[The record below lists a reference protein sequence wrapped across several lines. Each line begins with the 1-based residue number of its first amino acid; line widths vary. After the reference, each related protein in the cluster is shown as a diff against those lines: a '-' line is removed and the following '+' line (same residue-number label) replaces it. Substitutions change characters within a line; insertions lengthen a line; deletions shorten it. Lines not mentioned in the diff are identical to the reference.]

1 MALSAEIPELEQLE
15 EDPFPDG
22 EDDEVLHHMCRE
34 WFPVTAEQPDGGES
48 TCTNCRLEFERKV
61 EFELDGTCEDCGHPV
76 FLGSSV
82 MCCHAKEGCVHLFHS
97 SCGNFELVP
106 DPIYPQILRQ
116 YCMFHKPTM

>member
-61 EFELDGTCEDCGHPV
+61 EFEALVQRLADEDVRRG
-76 FLGSSV
+76 
-82 MCCHAKEGCVHLFHS
+82 
-97 SCGNFELVP
+97 
-106 DPIYPQILRQ
+106 LRTIPGITITED
-116 YCMFHKPTM
+116 KKAV